1 MLSRWNVVYCIDNVD
16 MELVIYVETGRNDFY
31 PSDTL
36 NGKVNV
42 ISDWDFSGF
51 IYSGVHWI
59 DMSAHATLYKLEVQE
74 GLYCVFCEFH
84 LNVIGK
90 SPSICYYILDAF
102 SVHKLHK
109 N

>member
-1 MLSRWNVVYCIDNVD
+1 MYI
-16 MELVIYVETGRNDFY
+16 F
-31 PSDTL
+31 SDTL

-42 ISDWDFSGF
+42 ISDWDFSEF

-59 DMSAHATLYKLEVQE
+59 DTSAHATLYKLEVQE
-74 GLYCVFCEFH
+74 GLYCVFFCEFH